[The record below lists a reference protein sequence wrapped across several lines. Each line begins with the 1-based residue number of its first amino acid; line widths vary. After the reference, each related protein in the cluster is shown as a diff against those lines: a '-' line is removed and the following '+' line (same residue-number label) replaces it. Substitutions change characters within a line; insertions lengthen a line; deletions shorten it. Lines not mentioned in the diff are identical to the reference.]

1 MGRNIYLCTGKP
13 IKSLSNGI
21 ELVMCQ
27 QTLKRMIMTKKLL
40 SVAVISLMSI
50 GAMAQVRHSTT
61 ASSTSAKEGNF
72 IIKGGLNLANISVTP
87 NGRVDKGNTFK
98 SFQVGIGYD
107 IPFSDGFSLQPGLLY
122 TGKGA
127 KTQFG
132 KEGDAFYYKAT
143 SNPMYLELPVNFV
156 GKIALT
162 QTSSF
167 FIGAGPY
174 AAMGIT
180 GKNKVDSYT
189 LGIHKYSSS
198 DIAFS
203 KDDPTTAQEENYGYG
218 KIKRFDYGLNALA
231 GLEFT
236 RFTLGANYGYGLVNI
251 NSGTNNGASDKG
263 KNRVWSFTLGLKL

>member
-1 MGRNIYLCTGKP
+1 MK
-13 IKSLSNGI
+13 
-21 ELVMCQ
+21 
-27 QTLKRMIMTKKLL
+27 KKLL
-40 SVAVISLMSI
+40 SAALISTMSL
-50 GAMAQVRHSTT
+50 GVMAQVKHSTT
-61 ASSTSAKEGNF
+61 SSSAKEGNF
-72 IIKGGLNLANISVTP
+72 IIKGGVNLANISGAP
-87 NGRVDKGNTFK
+87 NGRVDQANTFT

-107 IPFSDGFSLQPGLLY
+107 IPFSEGFSFQPGLLY

-127 KTQFG
+127 KTQYG
-132 KEGDAFYYKAT
+132 KEGNTGFYYKAS
-143 SNPMYLELPVNFV
+143 SNPMYLELPLNFV

-167 FIGAGPY
+167 YLGAGPY

-189 LGIHKYSSS
+189 LGVHSYSSN
-198 DIAFS
+198 DIAYS
-203 KDDPTTAQEENYGYG
+203 NDNPTTSQEENYGYG

-231 GLEFT
+231 GFEFT

-251 NSGTNNGASDKG
+251 NSGTDNSASDKG